1 MVIAFVIAAAMPYII
16 KRRKQVKTGIPY
28 ADERVKLRF
37 LKISLSIS
45 SVFGSLGVIALAVL
59 TLLGKEVLEIRY
71 VWLYLL
77 LFVFS
82 LSMAAVISSKK

>member
-1 MVIAFVIAAAMPYII
+1 MVIAFVIAAAMPYIL
-16 KRRKQVKTGIPY
+16 KHRKQVKTGIPY

-37 LKISLSIS
+37 FKISLSIS

-82 LSMAAVISSKK
+82 LSMGAVISKK